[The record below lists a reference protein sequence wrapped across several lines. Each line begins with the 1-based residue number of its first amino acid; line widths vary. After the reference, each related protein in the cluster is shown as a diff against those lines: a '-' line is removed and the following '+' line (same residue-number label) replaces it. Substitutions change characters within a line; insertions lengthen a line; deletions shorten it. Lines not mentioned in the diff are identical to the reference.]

1 MPLRTYQTEAIRSIQ
16 NEFAHGVSRQLVV
29 MATGLGKTV
38 VAAHVP
44 HFMPKRK
51 RGMFIVH
58 RNELCLQAQRQ
69 FEKHNPEL
77 KVGVERA
84 EYRAGDADIVIASVQ
99 TIGKMSGDGKPGDRL
114 KQFRPDDFSWV
125 ICDEVHHGTSDT
137 YRAIFRHMRVLKGEP
152 GCNDFKLFCGITA
165 TPNRS
170 DSIGLECLFDKITVI
185 NDVRFGVREGWL
197 SRIHCN
203 VVETEIDLSH
213 VHTTAGDFNAAE
225 LSATVDTPTR
235 NELIAQEYLKNRPD
249 GPSFFFVVDINHAH
263 NLSEVLRGNGIHA
276 YAISGKTPEDECRRF
291 MKMINEGSIDGL
303 ASAGKLNE
311 GVDAPRVCAA
321 WMCRPTKSQLLY
333 QQMVGRVLR
342 PFPSPEDLQAL
353 SNVGQAPAWVKPF
366 ASITDFVD
374 ICGRHSL
381 CTTPTLFSL
390 RHKFDAKR
398 KDIIEAVEEI
408 EALEAEHPG
417 LDLRSAPNLDA
428 IKTSLHR
435 LDLLASPS
443 IPEEIRKIS
452 RFVWTKESPGAY
464 HLGVLDGSLISVR
477 ENTLGDYEIYRHI
490 RGIRTKLWV
499 AKSLK
504 EAVSKAEDEIPN
516 RDQKVM
522 MADASWRREPCTEK
536 QAARLLMLDHKLRT
550 EFHNPV
556 ALFAFCVSRYNSGDG
571 SFSRG
576 SISNRISSLTTAR
589 S

>member
-1 MPLRTYQTEAIRSIQ
+1 MSLRPYQAEAIQSIQ
-16 NEFAHGVSRQLVV
+16 DEFSHGTSRQLVV

-77 KVGVERA
+77 TVGVERA

-99 TIGKMSGDGKPGDRL
+99 TIGKMNGDGKPGDRL

-152 GCNDFKLFCGITA
+152 DCNDFKLFCGITA

-170 DSIGLECLFDKITVI
+170 DSIGLECLFDKITVV
-185 NDVRFGVREGWL
+185 NDIRFGVREGWL
-197 SRIHCN
+197 SRIHCS
-203 VVETEIDLSH
+203 VIETEIDLSR

-263 NLSEVLRGNGIHA
+263 NLSEVLRGHGIRT

-291 MKMINEGSIDGL
+291 MRMINEGSIDGL

-353 SNVGQAPAWVKPF
+353 SNVGQSPAWVKPF

-408 EALEAEHPG
+408 EKLEAEHPD

-435 LDLLASPS
+435 LDLLATPTTP
-443 IPEEIRKIS
+443 PELRKIS
-452 RFVWTKESPGAY
+452 HYVWLQETGESY
-464 HLGVLDGSLISVR
+464 HLGMLDGAMLSVR
-477 ENTLGDYEIYRHI
+477 VNTLGQWDVYRHMK
-490 RGIRTKLWV
+490 GIRTKLWV
-499 AKSLK
+499 AHDLK
-504 EAVSKAEDEIPN
+504 EAVQKAEEEIPA
-516 RDQKVM
+516 REAKILS
-522 MADASWRREPCTEK
+522 AEAGWRREPPTQK
-536 QAARLLMLDHKLRT
+536 QAARLIMRDHKLRQ
-550 EFHNPV
+550 EFGNSEK
-556 ALFAFCVSRYNSGDG
+556 LYAFLCDRFEHGDL
-571 SFSRG
+571 SASRG
-576 SISNRISSLTTAR
+576 GVSSRISSLEEAR
-589 S
+589 R

>member
-1 MPLRTYQTEAIRSIQ
+1 
-16 NEFAHGVSRQLVV
+16 
-29 MATGLGKTV
+29 
-38 VAAHVP
+38 
-44 HFMPKRK
+44 
-51 RGMFIVH
+51 
-58 RNELCLQAQRQ
+58 
-69 FEKHNPEL
+69 
-77 KVGVERA
+77 
-84 EYRAGDADIVIASVQ
+84 
-99 TIGKMSGDGKPGDRL
+99 
-114 KQFRPDDFSWV
+114 
-125 ICDEVHHGTSDT
+125 
-137 YRAIFRHMRVLKGEP
+137 MRVLKGEP
-152 GCNDFKLFCGITA
+152 DCNEFKLFCGITA

-170 DSIGLECLFDKITVI
+170 DSIGLECLFDKITVV
-185 NDVRFGVREGWL
+185 NDIRFGVREGWL

-203 VVETEIDLSH
+203 VVETEIDLSR
-213 VHTTAGDFNAAE
+213 VHITAGDFNAAE

-263 NLSEVLRGNGIHA
+263 NLSEVLRGHGIRT

-435 LDLLASPS
+435 LDLLATPTTP
-443 IPEEIRKIS
+443 PELRKIS
-452 RFVWTKESPGAY
+452 KFVWLKEQEDSF
-464 HLGVLDGSLISVR
+464 HLGLMDGALLSVR
-477 ENTLGDYEIYRHI
+477 VNTLGQWDVYRHMK
-490 RGIRTKLWV
+490 GIRTKLWV
-499 AKSLK
+499 AHDLK
-504 EAVSKAEDEIPN
+504 EAVQKAEEEIPS
-516 RDQKVM
+516 RE
-522 MADASWRREPCTEK
+522 ARILSAEAGWRREGPTEK
-536 QAARLLMLDHKLRT
+536 QAARLIMRDHKLRQ
-550 EFHNPV
+550 EFGNSEN
-556 ALFAFCVSRYNSGDG
+556 LYAFLCDRFEHGDL
-571 SFSRG
+571 SASRG
-576 SISNRISSLTTAR
+576 NISARISSLEEAR
-589 S
+589 R